1 MRVYK
6 NSVIKAH
13 APLCKLFIGNKC
25 FPASRNDFLTF
36 NSRRSRMASR
46 RFYFNVIIQSIGKYK
61 AALKKCNPT

>member
-25 FPASRNDFLTF
+25 FPASRTDFFTF

-46 RFYFNVIIQSIGKYK
+46 RFYFNVVILTISSGKSYANFSRK
-61 AALKKCNPT
+61 